1 MVHKGK
7 IWSWQGTEPGNDEPT
22 SANWQDVGDAVAQAG
37 AVAGRVGP
45 QNANIF
51 IVDLSEVPLG
61 FG

>member
-1 MVHKGK
+1 MVGHG
-7 IWSWQGTEPGNDEPT
+7 S
-22 SANWQDVGDAVAQAG
+22 SVGQPAADFLSRLQVAQQTLITNTFPIGG
-37 AVAGRVGP
+37 ATVGP